1 MNERIRKVLDCFE
14 PSMQSHLLDF
24 CMQISKLEADIFI
37 LMARKA
43 SCFFNC
49 LEELGL
55 IHFNGYVTSERIL
68 DMNCE
73 WLKDK
78 KIVIIDDAIVSGTSI
93 NRTIEKL
100 NDVCVKSIE
109 VHVLTV
115 NSKWFQKDM
124 LTDIN
129 GKSYHILNVM

>member
-1 MNERIRKVLDCFE
+1 MMQLFCETFQDIRVKNICCDDN
-14 PSMQSHLLDF
+14 MT
-24 CMQISKLEADIFI
+24 
-37 LMARKA
+37 

-78 KIVIIDDAIVSGTSI
+78 NIVIIDDAIVSGTSI

-100 NDVCVKSIE
+100 NDACVKSIE
-109 VHVLTV
+109 VSV
-115 NSKWFQKDM
+115 NSKLLPVDVTSFN
-124 LTDIN
+124 IN
-129 GKSYHILNVM
+129 HQAVSN